1 MFTTAGSVAADA
13 VGASAVRGDRVDT
26 DPVSGDP
33 VAELLTAF
41 AESTLARR
49 RAAAVQLRALDEY
62 RRAAL
67 DRLGD
72 VRDFGVSERSVRL
85 EASLEVGMTEHEGER
100 LFAVAEALVHR
111 FPSVW
116 LSLHAGRISERRA
129 FSFVELLDPVEE
141 HLVAELAERG
151 LELAE
156 TLPDGS
162 FRRAF
167 RRLVEAARV
176 ETLQQRHEVALTHR
190 RVSVDPVGNGMAWF
204 AALMPEVEARGAFGR
219 VTAMAKKLV
228 GREGDERSLDQARAD
243 VVGDLLVDGD
253 SRALLPEARGVRATV
268 HVTVP
273 ALSLRERAEADAG
286 RSGTDAGHAGAEAGH
301 AEVESGHAEVEGM
314 GPIPLSRARELAGG
328 ASGWTR
334 ILTHPETGVA
344 LSVGRTQYKPPE
356 SLRRLVQWRSGR
368 CMAPGCHV
376 PAARCEIDHTVA
388 WEHGGGTSADN
399 LASLCKG
406 HHTVKHHGGW
416 AVDQVHGDGTLRWT
430 SPAGRIYTVAPE
442 RRTPFFRPQ

>member
-1 MFTTAGSVAADA
+1 MFTTAGSVAAEA
-13 VGASAVRGDRVDT
+13 VGARAVGVDS
-26 DPVSGDP
+26 VAVDP

-67 DRLGD
+67 DHLGD
-72 VRDFGVSERSVRL
+72 VRDFRVSERSVRL

-162 FRRAF
+162 FQRAF
-167 RRLVEAARV
+167 RRLVDAARV

-273 ALSLRERAEADAG
+273 ALSLRERAEA
-286 RSGTDAGHAGAEAGH
+286 GAEAGH
-301 AEVESGHAEVEGM
+301 AEVDGV
-314 GPIPLSRARELAGG
+314 GPIPLARARELAGG

-430 SPAGRIYTVAPE
+430 SPAGRVYTVAPE
-442 RRTPFFRPQ
+442 RRMPVFRPQ